1 MRLEKERILDLGRLV
16 DSLSTVRGVVSI
28 ILFGSIA
35 RGDYDEYSDYDLLVL
50 FESRDAMWASWDSLF
65 EKVGRLSL
73 RTHVIPETLDELKSA
88 NPVFLDEIEKH
99 GRVLFARFPFDLPVK
114 APRLEAYR
122 LITYRMSGLD
132 YRSKMRLLYRLYEK
146 GGKGIVGEGGG
157 FKLGEGCL
165 LIPETFGKETIAA
178 ISGSKAPVV
187 SLKVYVDPDE
197 FGLAEAVVKQVATRH
212 VP

>member
-1 MRLEKERILDLGRLV
+1 M
-16 DSLSTVRGVVSI
+16 
-28 ILFGSIA
+28 
-35 RGDYDEYSDYDLLVL
+35 
-50 FESRDAMWASWDSLF
+50 
-65 EKVGRLSL
+65 
-73 RTHVIPETLDELKSA
+73 
-88 NPVFLDEIEKH
+88 
-99 GRVLFARFPFDLPVK
+99 
-114 APRLEAYR
+114 
-122 LITYRMSGLD
+122 
-132 YRSKMRLLYRLYEK
+132 LYRLYEK